1 MTRAVVTGI
10 GCMTPI
16 GQDVGEFWG
25 NLTSGRS
32 GIRRISLFDPSD
44 FDCQIAA
51 EVKDWDPTRYMD
63 AKVAR
68 RAARFSQFAIAAA
81 RQAVDDSCLLYTS
94 DAADD
99 LLFVALCGRRNS

>member
-10 GCMTPI
+10 GCITPI
-16 GQDVGEFWG
+16 GQDVGEFWD

-32 GIRRISLFDPSD
+32 GVRRISLFDPSD
-44 FDCQIAA
+44 LDCQIAA

-68 RAARFSQFAIAAA
+68 RAARFSQFAVAAA
-81 RQAVDDSCLLYTS
+81 KE
-94 DAADD
+94 
-99 LLFVALCGRRNS
+99 CGSRHQREV